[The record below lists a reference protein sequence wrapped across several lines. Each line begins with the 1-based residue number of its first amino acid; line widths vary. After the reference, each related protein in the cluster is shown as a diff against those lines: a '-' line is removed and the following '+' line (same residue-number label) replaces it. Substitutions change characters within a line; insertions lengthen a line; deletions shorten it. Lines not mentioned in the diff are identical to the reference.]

1 MVLPKI
7 FSVEKGK
14 VVLDDIIYRIPIL
27 AELVNIKGDKK
38 AIELLSF
45 IWFYFDGEG
54 VYKEVDISDKF
65 DIIASDLKLK
75 SEELRRDKEFVK
87 AFDFIEDKYTDSKD
101 RLAMRIKQTVQNLGI
116 WAATEIHDDS
126 TQKLAIVKESSTLFM
141 RLAGAE
147 EELQKG
153 RKKGKLQSVAY
164 DQTRKLKQKLND

>member
-1 MVLPKI
+1 
-7 FSVEKGK
+7 
-14 VVLDDIIYRIPIL
+14 
-27 AELVNIKGDKK
+27 
-38 AIELLSF
+38 
-45 IWFYFDGEG
+45 
-54 VYKEVDISDKF
+54 
-65 DIIASDLKLK
+65 
-75 SEELRRDKEFVK
+75 
-87 AFDFIEDKYTDSKD
+87 
-101 RLAMRIKQTVQNLGI
+101 MRIKQTVQNLGI